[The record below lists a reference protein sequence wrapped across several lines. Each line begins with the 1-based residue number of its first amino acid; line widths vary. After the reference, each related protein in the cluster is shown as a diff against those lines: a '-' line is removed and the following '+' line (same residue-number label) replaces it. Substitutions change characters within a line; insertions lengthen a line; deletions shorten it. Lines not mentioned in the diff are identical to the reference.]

1 MKIKKKFYL
10 YKLSKLSDYDR
21 KNGVWNIV
29 DALHVNPVNF
39 FVEDADVFL
48 DWLEQPDEDD
58 I

>member
-1 MKIKKKFYL
+1 MKIKIFFYL
-10 YKLSKLSDYDR
+10 YKLIKLSDYDR

-48 DWLEQPDEDD
+48 DWLEQPD